1 MDSSSTELDPLAEF
15 IEDIG
20 GNIRGDELDQM
31 KRLSVPLLS
40 QNKIEKCNS
49 AAGLLTA
56 LAENGKIST
65 NNMDNLISM
74 LQLAKRQD
82 LVEEVERFVG
92 ERNKNEKQRRISTI
106 SSNTKSQKGRSC
118 YFRLDMN
125 IKKNMLAKYH
135 DLLVKAFENQM
146 KIIMK
151 GGNHKKLSQIRQVIF
166 ELQQQIE
173 KIEEG
178 SIILIVRCFSVGGVI
193 SLTHALVFGELEEKM
208 TQLLITDEMKA
219 ILAKEDVDQNIRISV
234 TMDLRHLKWAK
245 TFFEGLE
252 AERVCH
258 ADTRT
263 RIRKGQMYECLD
275 LEVQDRR
282 STDTYIQL
290 NSKPREMPTEA
301 DRKIEELQE
310 KIEMKNELI
319 NRLTTN
325 VYLIRNTINRL
336 LHEYDDFDPKTQI
349 QVLKLIATISNF
361 PVVGKDTAEK
371 KEILHGKGT
380 DETQGKISDDNED
393 GEYKEYGE
401 LSDQSSYDTS
411 KGKGTDEIQGKISGK
426 DIKAKEETL
435 GGEQKL
441 SCNCCSRLFMLEFI
455 IDIVKI
461 DLTRFFQTGNLLC
474 GDVLYDLYMDTA
486 EKEETSSEDN
496 EDEEYKEYG
505 EFSDQSSSDTR
516 KGTKP
521 KAKSSVSLVKQKMP
535 KKGDDFVAECLAR
548 LPDYNAIRLSSGSI
562 DGDDWMS
569 AIVAYLLIE
578 CVQLVEDFIQN
589 ILYPLKSKNTWR
601 AERHFS
607 MSESVTPST
616 SRDVLHSESDSNSD
630 DDDIDVFIEQ
640 LGMALS
646 YESLERMKRLA
657 VRKRPDLECLRKYF
671 PDAAVFLFTLSD
683 EGLISENN
691 FRFLYKLLKGAGRE
705 DLIEK
710 VKTFKEKGRTKIRKD
725 KHPFTDIPV
734 PIGLSRATIR
744 DQALYFALMKEFNI
758 EMTQITS
765 SDASQEDKIRKK
777 KEALRQL
784 KTNLELIQI

>member
-435 GGEQKL
+435 G
-441 SCNCCSRLFMLEFI
+441 
-455 IDIVKI
+455 D
-461 DLTRFFQTGNLLC
+461 
-474 GDVLYDLYMDTA
+474 MDTA

-535 KKGDDFVAECLAR
+535 KKG
-548 LPDYNAIRLSSGSI
+548 
-562 DGDDWMS
+562 
-569 AIVAYLLIE
+569 
-578 CVQLVEDFIQN
+578 
-589 ILYPLKSKNTWR
+589 
-601 AERHFS
+601 HFS